1 MTSGLCVLYGHGN
14 FVLHMLW
21 DPMHCLNTS
30 MKYCSSPKGR
40 MPWNTQGCH
49 GVGTVVI
56 RLSPHFFKSASRIS
70 PHSVGLKMRINPYPV
85 PNTQPEET
93 HIQYILL
100 WWKFALL
107 VKVQNIMFSNRFV
120 LSNLRWALSL
130 SPLQACGGLTGNNL
144 VAKLW
149 MGYIPHEPHLTYMG
163 PRDSPTQVLVRK
175 VFAWAFRIRTSWSH
189 GFQKTI
195 WNKYE
200 IVPCWGPLAPH
211 RKTESS
217 LDELIDSSPISTV
230 GQFGW
235 LNFFQW

>member
-1 MTSGLCVLYGHGN
+1 MHWKVPRTWAWGLRIDAIAQWLFSSTHIYDIWVVCIVWPWEFCVTHVVRSNAFVWIPAWNIARLPKDECHGI
-14 FVLHMLW
+14 
-21 DPMHCLNTS
+21 
-30 MKYCSSPKGR
+30 PKGV
-40 MPWNTQGCH
+40 M
-49 GVGTVVI
+49 VLV
-56 RLSPHFFKSASRIS
+56 
-70 PHSVGLKMRINPYPV
+70 
-85 PNTQPEET
+85 
-93 HIQYILL
+93 LL

-107 VKVQNIMFSNRFV
+107 VKVQNIMFSSRFV

>member
-1 MTSGLCVLYGHGN
+1 MHWKVPWTWGLCIDAIAQWLFSSTHIYGHLGC
-14 FVLHMLW
+14 V
-21 DPMHCLNTS
+21 
-30 MKYCSSPKGR
+30 YCMAMGILCYTRCEIQCIVWIPAWNIARLPKDK
-40 MPWNTQGCH
+40 CH
-49 GVGTVVI
+49 GIHKGVMVLV
-56 RLSPHFFKSASRIS
+56 
-70 PHSVGLKMRINPYPV
+70 
-85 PNTQPEET
+85 
-93 HIQYILL
+93 LL

-130 SPLQACGGLTGNNL
+130 SPLQACSGLTGNNL

-211 RKTESS
+211 PKTESS
-217 LDELIDSSPISTV
+217 LDELIDSSRISTI